1 MRLFIQDFRYA
12 VRQLRLSPGFA
23 ATIVLTLA
31 LGIGANTAVF
41 SVMNAVLLRMLP
53 VRNPEQLFYLT
64 HEHMPEVGSTGDS
77 RYSSGIN
84 VYNRLRADK
93 SVFSDVIAYVPL
105 SFTKTAV
112 RFADQPEEVE
122 ADEVSGNFFSALG
135 VSMVAG
141 NAFAPRDE
149 DNHSPVAVI
158 SYGYWN
164 RRFNR
169 DPGVVGKTLY
179 MNGVPLT
186 ILGVSAPSFYGVESG
201 GQSTDVW
208 IPLQTR
214 SELPAWGMPATVDN
228 NLYLSPNWWA
238 LMMMARLQP
247 GTTTQ
252 QALAR
257 MNPVFAN
264 AAYEPTHKT
273 QPKGYS
279 MELQLVPAKGLGTSN
294 TDYEQPLRVLMG
306 MVVLVLVI
314 ACVNIVMLLLARNSV
329 RNREFALRLSLGA
342 ARWRLFRQLLA
353 ESAILVLAGALLGV
367 AFAYQATR
375 LLAYWSELEVSL
387 APDLPVLLFT
397 IAISALAAL
406 LFGVAPLRAAATAP
420 VALVLNSAGSRSTA
434 SRTSVLSSKIL
445 IVAQMAFCV
454 VLLFA
459 SGLLVRTL
467 FNYRNVDLGMKA
479 NQVLAVGVH
488 PIGSLPNAEKLAFYN
503 RLEENLRTLPGVQS
517 VTIAS
522 ERPGSGWSD
531 NNTLTLDGRALP
543 WDDGK
548 NMLRSNNVGTAFF
561 STLGIPVLAG
571 RDIRASDTRASQS
584 IAVVNQTLAERYFHG
599 ASPIGHTIDRFGT
612 PATIVGLVRDSKY
625 RSADEEKRPMAW
637 FSYQQLDSIS
647 NMDVEIRV
655 NGDALAL
662 LPAIRNVVRQID
674 PSIPLGKP
682 QLLSTGYEEGYL
694 MPALVARLAVFF
706 GGLAALL
713 VAIGLYGTLSYRVN
727 HRTAEI
733 GLRMA
738 LGAARGN
745 VLWMVLRDSIYMV
758 VAGLVIGLP
767 LAWLAS
773 RSLASQLYQLSAH
786 DPYSLIAA
794 CAGVIGISLMA
805 AFIPARRAASI
816 EPMRALRID

>member
-1 MRLFIQDFRYA
+1 MRMSSLDLRFA
-12 VRQLRLSPGFA
+12 LRQLRMSPVFA
-23 ATIVLTLA
+23 ITIVLTLA

-64 HEHMPEVGSTGDS
+64 HEHMPEVGSTGDY
-77 RYSSGIN
+77 RFSSGIN

-93 SVFSDVIAYVPL
+93 SAFSDVIGYVPL
-105 SFTKTAV
+105 SFSKTAV
-112 RFADQPEEVE
+112 RSDDVPEEVA

-135 VSMVAG
+135 VPMVAG

-149 DNHSPVAVI
+149 DSHSPVAVI

-169 DPGVVGKTLY
+169 DPGVIGKTLY

-186 ILGVSAPSFYGVESG
+186 ILGVSAPTFYGVESG

-208 IPLQTR
+208 IPLQSR

-247 GTTTQ
+247 GVTPE

-264 AAYEPTHKT
+264 AAYETTHKP
-273 QPKGYS
+273 QPSGYS

-294 TDYEQPLRVLMG
+294 TDFEQPLHVLMG

-367 AFAYQATR
+367 AFAYEATR
-375 LLAYWSELEVSL
+375 LLAYWSQLEVSL
-387 APDLPVLLFT
+387 APDTPVLLFT
-397 IAISALAAL
+397 IGVSAVAAL
-406 LFGVAPLRAAATAP
+406 LFGLAPLRAAATAP
-420 VALVLNSAGSRSTA
+420 VALVLNSSGSRSTA
-434 SRTSVLSSKIL
+434 SRTSVLSSKVL

-454 VLLFA
+454 VLLVA

-467 FNYRNVDLGMKA
+467 FNYRNVDLGLKA
-479 NQVLAVGVH
+479 DQVLAVGVH

-503 RLEENLRTLPGVQS
+503 RLEENLRLLPGVQS
-517 VTIAS
+517 VTVAA

-548 NMLRSNNVGTAFF
+548 NMLRSNNVGAAFF
-561 STLGIPVLAG
+561 ATLGIPVLAG
-571 RDIRASDTRASQS
+571 RDIRASDTRTSQP
-584 IAVVNQTLAERYFHG
+584 IAVVNQTLAQRYFHDG
-599 ASPIGHTIDRFGT
+599 SPIGHTIDRFGT
-612 PATIVGLVRDSKY
+612 PTTIVGVVRDSKY

-647 NMDVEIRV
+647 NMDVEVRV
-655 NGDALAL
+655 NGDGLAL

-674 PSIPLGKP
+674 SSIPLGKP
-682 QLLSTGYEEGYL
+682 QLLSTAFEDGYL

-713 VAIGLYGTLSYRVN
+713 VAIGLYGTLSYRVSN
-727 HRTAEI
+727 RTAEI

-738 LGAARGN
+738 LGAARMN
-745 VLWMVLRDSIYMV
+745 VLWMVLRDSLIMV
-758 VAGLVIGLP
+758 SAGLVIGLP

-786 DPYSLIAA
+786 DPYTLVAACVGVVLVSLIAA
-794 CAGVIGISLMA
+794 FV
-805 AFIPARRAASI
+805 PARRAAAI
-816 EPMRALRID
+816 EPMRALRTE

>member
-1 MRLFIQDFRYA
+1 MRMLLNDLRYA
-12 VRQLRLSPGFA
+12 ARQLRSSPGFA
-23 ATIVLTLA
+23 LTIVLTLA

-77 RYSSGIN
+77 RFSSGIN
-84 VYNRLRADK
+84 VYNRLRTDK
-93 SVFSDVIAYVPL
+93 SAFSDVVAYVPL
-105 SFTKTAV
+105 SFSKTAV

-135 VSMVAG
+135 VHMAAG

-149 DNHSPVAVI
+149 ENHSPVAVL
-158 SYGYWN
+158 SYNYWN

-169 DPGVVGKTLY
+169 DPGIIGKTLY

-186 ILGVSAPSFYGVESG
+186 ILGISAPSFYGVESG

-214 SELPAWGMPATVDN
+214 SELTAWGMPAGTDAS
-228 NLYLSPNWWA
+228 LYGNPNWWG
-238 LMMMARLQP
+238 LMLMARLQP
-247 GTTTQ
+247 GMTTQ
-252 QALAR
+252 QASAR
-257 MNPVFAN
+257 VNPVFAN
-264 AAYEPTHKT
+264 AAYETTGKKQPT
-273 QPKGYS
+273 GYS

-294 TDYEQPLRVLMG
+294 TDYEQPVHVLMG

-329 RNREFALRLSLGA
+329 RQREFALRLSLGA

-353 ESAILVLAGALLGV
+353 EAALLVLAGAAIGI

-375 LLAYWSELEVSL
+375 LLAYWSEFEVSL
-387 APDLPVLLFT
+387 APDRPVLIFT
-397 IAISALAAL
+397 FAVSAMAAL
-406 LFGVAPLRAAATAP
+406 VFGLAPLRSASNAP
-420 VALVLNSAGSRSTA
+420 IGLVLNSAGSRTTTGRA
-434 SRTSVLSSKIL
+434 GILSGKIL

-467 FNYRNVDLGMKA
+467 FNYRHIDLGIKA
-479 NQVLAVGVH
+479 DQVLAVGVH
-488 PIGSLPNAEKLAFYN
+488 PVGALPYAEKLAFYN
-503 RLEENLRTLPGVQS
+503 RLQENFRTLPGVQS
-517 VTIAS
+517 VTLAS

-531 NNTLTLDGRALP
+531 NNTLTIDGRALP

-548 NMLRSNNVGTAFF
+548 NMLRSNNVGADFF
-561 STLGIPVLAG
+561 ATLGIPVLAG
-571 RDIRASDTRASQS
+571 RDIRPSDTRTSQH
-584 IAVVNQTLAERYFHG
+584 IAVVNQTLADRYLNG
-599 ASPIGHTIDRFGT
+599 ASPIGHTIGQFGT
-612 PATIVGLVRDSKY
+612 PATIVGVVRDSKY
-625 RSADEEKRPMAW
+625 RSADEDKMPMAW
-637 FSYQQLDSIS
+637 FGYQQADPIPNL
-647 NMDVEIRV
+647 DVEIRV
-655 NGDALAL
+655 AGDALAL
-662 LPAIRNVVRQID
+662 LPAIRRVVQQMD
-674 PSIPLGKP
+674 PNIPLGKP
-682 QLLSTGYEEGYL
+682 QLLSTAYQQGYS
-694 MPALVARLAVFF
+694 MSALVARLAIFF
-706 GGLAALL
+706 AALAALL
-713 VAIGLYGTLSYRVN
+713 VAVGLYGTLSYRVS

-745 VLWMVLRDSIYMV
+745 VLWMILRDSIYMV
-758 VAGLVIGLP
+758 AAGLVAGLP

-786 DPYSLIAA
+786 DPYSLVAA
-794 CAGVIGISLMA
+794 CAGVFCISLMA

-816 EPMRALRID
+816 EPMRALRTE